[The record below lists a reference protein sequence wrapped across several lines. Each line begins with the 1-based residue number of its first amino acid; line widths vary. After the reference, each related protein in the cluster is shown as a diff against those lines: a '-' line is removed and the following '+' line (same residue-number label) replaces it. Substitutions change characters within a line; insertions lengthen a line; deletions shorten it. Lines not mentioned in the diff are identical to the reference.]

1 MIEENKLWL
10 QVFYFENVEKGRVV
24 GSHGLKL
31 RVIHP
36 IHLDLLLNTL
46 HNNRNQ
52 PRLCS

>member
-1 MIEENKLWL
+1 MTEEYKLRL
-10 QVFYFENVEKGRVV
+10 QVFYFKNVEKERVV

-31 RVIHP
+31 RVTHP
-36 IHLDLLLNTL
+36 IHLDLLLDTL